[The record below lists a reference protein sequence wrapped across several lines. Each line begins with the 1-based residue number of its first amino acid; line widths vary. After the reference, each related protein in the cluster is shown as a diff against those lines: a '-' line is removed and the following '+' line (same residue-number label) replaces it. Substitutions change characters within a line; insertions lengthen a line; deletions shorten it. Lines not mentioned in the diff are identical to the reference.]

1 MTEQITDTDDAH
13 KSPVIQAVED
23 SPCQGNAVSLTEA
36 GRARINDVLNRHLG
50 AGLHPGAGVAV
61 YLDGNLVFDMVRG
74 MKSNRRPEPVGE
86 RTLFRIFS
94 CSKPVAAAALWVLK
108 DRGELEWDDPVARHW
123 LEFGANGK
131 GSVTIEQVL
140 THRAGLPSAPAG
152 LGWFDFSDWGRMVD
166 AMEDAELQYEPGTR
180 IEYHEHT
187 YGWLVG
193 ELVARISGMPVNR
206 FFEEEALRPL
216 GMNNT
221 WFVLPGSE
229 IDNVSPVTAM
239 PESEHDLFAMSVNDE
254 NSYTALFPA
263 GNCFSTAGDMAR
275 FYDVLTAGGMVG
287 DARWLSEQTVQEVTS
302 CWADVTDEE
311 TGRRRRMGLG
321 MRLAEGEFDK
331 FGTAGEASTFGHGGF
346 GSCETWGDPALKVSA
361 AYLTNGLQSREADDQ
376 RQYEMSSAIRQ
387 AAGEAVELDQPTSS
401 EEMP

>member
-1 MTEQITDTDDAH
+1 MTD
-13 KSPVIQAVED
+13 
-23 SPCQGNAVSLTEA
+23 A
-36 GRARINDVLNRHLG
+36 GRARIAGVFNRHLG
-50 AGLHPGAGVAV
+50 EGLHPGAGVAV
-61 YLDGNLVFDMVRG
+61 YLCGELVFDTVGGMVSGRH
-74 MKSNRRPEPVGE
+74 SAPVDE
-86 RTLFRIFS
+86 NTLFRVFS

-108 DRGELEWDDPVARHW
+108 DRGELDWDDPVARHW
-123 LEFGANGK
+123 PEFGVNGK
-131 GSVTIEQVL
+131 EVVTIEQVL
-140 THRAGLPSAPAG
+140 THRAGLPNAPAG
-152 LGWFDFSDWGRMVD
+152 LGWFDFADWGRMVD
-166 AMEDAELQYEPGTR
+166 AIEDAELQYEPGTR

-221 WFVLPGSE
+221 WFVLPDSE

-263 GNCFSTAGDMAR
+263 GNCFATAGDMAR

-287 DARWLSEQTVQEVTS
+287 DTRWLSEQTVEEVTS
-302 CWADVTDEE
+302 CWADMTDEE

-331 FGTAGEASTFGHGGF
+331 FGTVGEASTFGHGGF

-387 AAGEAVELDQPTSS
+387 AAEEAVELDQPTSS

>member
-1 MTEQITDTDDAH
+1 MTENRA
-13 KSPVIQAVED
+13 K
-23 SPCQGNAVSLTEA
+23 AVSPEPADPVRLTEA
-36 GRARINDVLNRHLG
+36 GRARIAGVFERHLG
-50 AGLHPGAGVAV
+50 EGLHPGAGVAV
-61 YLDGNLVFDMVRG
+61 YIAGNPVLDMVGG
-74 MKSNRRPEPVGE
+74 MKSDRHPGPVDE
-86 RTLFRIFS
+86 NTLFRVFS
-94 CSKPVAAAALWVLK
+94 CSKPLAAAALWVLK

-123 LEFGANGK
+123 PEFGANGK
-131 GSVTIEQVL
+131 GAVTIEQVL
-140 THRAGLPSAPAG
+140 THRAGLPVAPAG
-152 LGWFDFSDWGRMVD
+152 LGWFDFADWGRMVY
-166 AMEDAELQYEPGTR
+166 AIEDAELQYEPGTR

-193 ELVARISGMPVNR
+193 ELAARISGMPVNR
-206 FFEEEALRPL
+206 FFEEEVLRPL
-216 GMNNT
+216 GMNDT
-221 WFVLPGSE
+221 YFVLPDSE

-263 GNCFSTAGDMAR
+263 GNCFATAGDMAR
-275 FYDVLTAGGMVG
+275 FYDVLTTGGMVG
-287 DARWLSEQTVQEVTS
+287 DLRWISEQTVDEVTS
-302 CWADVTDEE
+302 CWADMTDEE

-361 AYLTNGLQSREADDQ
+361 AYLTNGLQTREADDQ

-387 AAGEAVELDQPTSS
+387 AADEALALSNSPLS
-401 EEMP
+401 EELS

>member
-1 MTEQITDTDDAH
+1 MRTRAP
-13 KSPVIQAVED
+13 S
-23 SPCQGNAVSLTEA
+23 NLTEA
-36 GRARINDVLNRHLG
+36 GRARIAGVFTRQLG
-50 AGLHPGAGVAV
+50 EGMHPGAGVAV
-61 YLDGNLVFDMVRG
+61 YVNGELVFDMVGG
-74 MKSNRRPEPVGE
+74 MMSDRHPEPVGDG
-86 RTLFRIFS
+86 TLFRVFS

-108 DRGELEWDDPVARHW
+108 DQGELEWDDPVAKHW
-123 LEFGANGK
+123 PEFGANGK
-131 GSVTIEQVL
+131 GSVTIEQIL
-140 THRAGLPSAPAG
+140 THRAGLPVAPAG
-152 LGWFDFSDWGRMVD
+152 LGWFDFADWGRMVD
-166 AMEDAELQYEPGTR
+166 AIEDAELQYEPGTR

-206 FFEEEALRPL
+206 FFEEEVLRPL
-216 GMNNT
+216 GMNDT
-221 WFVLPGSE
+221 WFVLPDSE

-239 PESEHDLFAMSVNDE
+239 PESEHDLFALSVNDE

-263 GNCFSTAGDMAR
+263 GNCFATASDLAR
-275 FYDVLTAGGMVG
+275 FYDALTAGGMVG
-287 DARWLSEQTVQEVTS
+287 DARWLSEQTVEEVTS
-302 CWADVTDEE
+302 CWADMTDEE

-346 GSCETWGDPALKVSA
+346 GSCETWGDPTLKVSA
-361 AYLTNGLQSREADDQ
+361 AYLANGLQSREADDQ

-387 AAGEAVELDQPTSS
+387 AAEEAVELIRSPST